1 MVLWKVFLDPQLGDA
16 RLTYI
21 YQSSYNTSPQFSLI
35 WAVTSLS
42 FGFPV
47 ISAPPGNYVN
57 LKKYFLNKLIE
68 CINPPGFCFNLK
80 NDIMDV
86 NETYCDNQK
95 KNGQIS

>member
-1 MVLWKVFLDPQLGDA
+1 M
-16 RLTYI
+16 
-21 YQSSYNTSPQFSLI
+21 
-35 WAVTSLS
+35 
-42 FGFPV
+42 

-86 NETYCDNQK
+86 NETYCNNK
-95 KNGQIS
+95 KNGQISYVLHKHAYKERRRKSREQIPK